1 MAETAQHT
9 KQAEILI
16 GKPWQY
22 LYAII
27 LKNARLYFFI
37 FAVDIPAR
45 LRVSFMRSFSNRLF
59 TNYPDFLAG
68 VMNMYLRHYAVAGG
82 MAILVSSGMLSAA
95 LAEDEVAT
103 QAKVFRGQ
111 VLAVD
116 PKGIRIALTTGGE
129 TVIPRSLVVGTPKV
143 TPPPSIL
150 RGIEAYEKGNLKEAQ
165 RNLSKVAMQYRG
177 LDVDWAMK
185 GLIYYARAC
194 LAAGECDKA
203 GQAFDAFLDAYEDD
217 PLAIAARIGKAK
229 IKLSEKNYA
238 EALVSLRE
246 LAEAYDKQLKPPSK
260 ELEYAA
266 EIYCSIGQCL
276 ENQSNDT
283 EALQAYLKVTAL
295 YPAEAY
301 CPEALY
307 QAARLYRKLDQ
318 PQKAAALY
326 AELIEDYPGNALVKK
341 AVEEKAALPRAEG
354 VKTGAKP

>member
-1 MAETAQHT
+1 M
-9 KQAEILI
+9 
-16 GKPWQY
+16 
-22 LYAII
+22 
-27 LKNARLYFFI
+27 FV
-37 FAVDIPAR
+37 FAVDIFEC
-45 LRVSFMRSFSNRLF
+45 LRVSFMRLFGSRSFAKRPNVF
-59 TNYPDFLAG
+59 PG
-68 VMNMYLRHYAVAGG
+68 IMNMYLRHYAVAGG
-82 MAILVSSGMLSAA
+82 MAACVLSVILSAA

-103 QAKVFRGQ
+103 QTKVFHGQ

-116 PKGIRIALTTGGE
+116 PQGIRIALSAGGE

-177 LDVDWAMK
+177 LDVDWATK

-194 LAAGECDKA
+194 LAVGEYDKA

-217 PLAIAARIGKAK
+217 PLTIAALIGKAK
-229 IKLSEKNYA
+229 IKLFEKNYE
-238 EALVSLRE
+238 EALAKLRE
-246 LAEAYDKQLKPPSK
+246 LAETYDKQLKPPNK

-266 EIYCSIGQCL
+266 EIYCGIGQCL

-283 EALQAYLKVTAL
+283 GALNAYLKVTAL
-295 YPAEAY
+295 YPAAAY

-307 QAARLYRKLDQ
+307 RAAGLYRKLNQ

-326 AELIEDYPGNALVKK
+326 AELIEDYPDNALVRK
-341 AVEEKAALPRAEG
+341 AVEEKAALPRVEG
-354 VKTGAKP
+354 VETGAKP

>member
-1 MAETAQHT
+1 
-9 KQAEILI
+9 
-16 GKPWQY
+16 
-22 LYAII
+22 
-27 LKNARLYFFI
+27 
-37 FAVDIPAR
+37 
-45 LRVSFMRSFSNRLF
+45 
-59 TNYPDFLAG
+59 
-68 VMNMYLRHYAVAGG
+68 MYLRHYAVAGG
-82 MAILVSSGMLSAA
+82 LAMFVLSGILSVT

-165 RNLSKVAMQYRG
+165 RSLSKVAMQYPG
-177 LDVDWAMK
+177 LDVDWATK
-185 GLIYYARAC
+185 SLIYYARAC
-194 LAAGECDKA
+194 LAAGECEKA
-203 GQAFDAFLDAYEDD
+203 GQAFDTFLDAYADD
-217 PLAIAARIGKAK
+217 PMAIAARIGKAK
-229 IKLSEKNYA
+229 IKVSEKNYE
-238 EALVSLRE
+238 EALAKLRE
-246 LAEAYDKQLKPPSK
+246 LSEAYDKQLKPSNN

-266 EIYCSIGQCL
+266 EIYCGIGQCL

-283 EALQAYLKVTAL
+283 EALNAYLKVTAL
-295 YPAEAY
+295 YPAKAY

-307 QAARLYRKLDQ
+307 RAACLYRKLDQ

-326 AELIEDYPGNALVKK
+326 AELIEDYPDNALVRK

-354 VKTGAKP
+354 AEAGAKP